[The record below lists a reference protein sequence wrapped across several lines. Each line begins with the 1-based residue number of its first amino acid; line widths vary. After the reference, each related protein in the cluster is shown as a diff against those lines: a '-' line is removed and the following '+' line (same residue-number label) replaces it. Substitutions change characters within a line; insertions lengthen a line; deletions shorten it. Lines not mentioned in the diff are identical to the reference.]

1 MGNCEENGGAFGVNH
16 LNDNGLGDASYLGST
31 KSLFSSNSGFKEPV
45 PESIR
50 ANSRCQHDNK
60 CSSNEEDQGDIA
72 GNNRYNQDYCMK
84 VEISS
89 FGDDIGVEEFLNW
102 LAECDLFYK
111 HTGISDSRMTQA
123 IPNRDNQKRDNPNI
137 NFPPIKCYRCNQEGQ
152 GSKPVNVVEREDEE
166 CREGK
171 KLCSEECYEPNSE
184 GEYEDDD
191 DYDGQAYVLRQ
202 LLLTPKADD
211 ETQ

>member
-1 MGNCEENGGAFGVNH
+1 MSTFDSMGNCEENGGAFGVNH
-16 LNDNGLGDASYLGST
+16 LNDNGLGTGVTRKYEPRKKERHDEDDACGQ
-31 KSLFSSNSGFKEPV
+31 PV

-111 HTGISDSRMTQA
+111 HTGISDSRM
-123 IPNRDNQKRDNPNI
+123 
-137 NFPPIKCYRCNQEGQ
+137 CYRCNQEGQ

-166 CREGK
+166 CRE
-171 KLCSEECYEPNSE
+171 E
-184 GEYEDDD
+184 
-191 DYDGQAYVLRQ
+191 
-202 LLLTPKADD
+202 ADKVVKVP
-211 ETQ
+211 EAIVS